1 MSAGTAHRPE
11 PAFLYRD
18 TAEFERRLGA
28 GAGGA
33 QLAFV
38 YRDTAEFERRFAGA
52 GGAGAKAA

>member
-11 PAFLYRD
+11 
-18 TAEFERRLGA
+18 
-28 GAGGA
+28 
-33 QLAFV
+33 LALL